1 MSKSKSKSKYKNG
14 LFRMRQISKSG
25 KGEQEAV
32 GEGPA
37 ARISGGGCMASSPA
51 PAALAQVRLDAASV
65 LARVQTALSFQVATA
80 LQVALDAFLA
90 RGVQLAALVLLC
102 VALQA
107 AAALG
112 RVPVETVRGVL
123 VVQVGQTL
131 QGLLVF
137 KDWTAG
143 STERLVQGFLVN
155 TLGLCVP
162 SVLELL
168 SPRFVAS
175 PYVQN
180 ALSVWLFQYA
190 SSTREVLA
198 SVDFGVSPAVVCLL
212 AFALSVSAR
221 RLGSSLEALY
231 KYIARAWHMLLVDW
245 LLRTLALSTAGAP
258 TGLQIA
264 LLAMVVLVVDALA
277 LEHQSMLRDV
287 RGYTVFRIAGELQ
300 GLGVLSRDRAS
311 AVGAALLAF
320 CAHTSLG
327 ALQLRSRVASSV
339 AEVFLVASANVLV
352 QSATS
357 GEAAVAQQLLR
368 AGLVCVLTYA
378 VQAALTDQGDE
389 AAGAGA
395 REKA

>member
-1 MSKSKSKSKYKNG
+1 M
-14 LFRMRQISKSG
+14 
-25 KGEQEAV
+25 
-32 GEGPA
+32 A
-37 ARISGGGCMASSPA
+37 AAA
-51 PAALAQVRLDAASV
+51 PTQAALAQVRLDAARV

-80 LQVALDAFLA
+80 LQLALDALLA
-90 RGVQLAALVLLC
+90 PGEQLAALVLLC
-102 VALQA
+102 VAVQA
-107 AAALG
+107 AAAIGHL
-112 RVPVETVRGVL
+112 PVETVRGVL

-137 KDWTAG
+137 KDWAAG
-143 STERLVQGFLVN
+143 STQRLVQGFLLN

-190 SSTREVLA
+190 TSTREVLA
-198 SVDFGVSPAVVCLL
+198 RVDFGVSPAIVCLL
-212 AFALSVSAR
+212 TFALSASAR
-221 RLGSSLEALY
+221 RPASTQEAAALY
-231 KYIARAWHMLLVDW
+231 KYVARAGHMLLVDW

-264 LLAMVVLVVDALA
+264 LLAMVIVVVDALA
-277 LEHQSMLRDV
+277 LERLSLLRDV
-287 RGYTVFRIAGELQ
+287 RGYTVYRIAGELQ
-300 GLGVLSRDRAS
+300 GMGVLSSDRAS

-327 ALQLRSRVASSV
+327 AMKLHSRLTSSA
-339 AEVFLVASANVLV
+339 AEVFFVASANVLV

-357 GEAAVAQQLLR
+357 GEAMVAQQLLR

-378 VQAALTDQGDE
+378 VQAALTDKP
-389 AAGAGA
+389 AAPEAGA
-395 REKA
+395 RQK